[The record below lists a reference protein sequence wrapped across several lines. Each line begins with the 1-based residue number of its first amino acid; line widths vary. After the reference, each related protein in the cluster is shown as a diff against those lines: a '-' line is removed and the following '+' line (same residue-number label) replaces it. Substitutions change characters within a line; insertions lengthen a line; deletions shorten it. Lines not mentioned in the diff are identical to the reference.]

1 MASAGVCRSSPS
13 TGFKSTATPEKL
25 GNQRKKGSSDSRAL
39 WPFWPVTETVGLAGD
54 FVALQKLRRV
64 VMVPALHQ
72 PGLGELQPLQSA
84 DISKK
89 GGS

>member
-1 MASAGVCRSSPS
+1 M
-13 TGFKSTATPEKL
+13 
-25 GNQRKKGSSDSRAL
+25 
-39 WPFWPVTETVGLAGD
+39 TETVGLAGD

>member
-1 MASAGVCRSSPS
+1 MASAGLCRSSPS

-25 GNQRKKGSSDSRAL
+25 ENQRKKGSSDSRAL

-64 VMVPALHQ
+64 VMVPVLHQ
-72 PGLGELQPLQSA
+72 HGLRELQPLQSA